1 MKIVILS
8 ERIGILDFNGP
19 YRVEDDKLY
28 NDETGGFTYLKS
40 GSKYFF
46 TNKKWESVP
55 IISFKE
61 SDYPKIHIFP

>member
-8 ERIGILDFNGP
+8 
-19 YRVEDDKLY
+19 